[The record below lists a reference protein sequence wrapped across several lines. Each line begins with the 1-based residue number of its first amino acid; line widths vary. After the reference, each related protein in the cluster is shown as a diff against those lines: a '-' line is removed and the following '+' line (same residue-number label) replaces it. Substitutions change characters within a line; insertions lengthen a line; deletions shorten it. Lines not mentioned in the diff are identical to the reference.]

1 MSYPYPPTYTTYP
14 TTTYNP
20 ITGQAVSTIPP
31 VYTSAVPPYPPTY
44 PYNPTYNPTYPYTPT
59 YPARIY

>member
-14 TTTYNP
+14 TATYNP
-20 ITGQAVSTIPP
+20 ITGQTVPTVSP
-31 VYTSAVPPYPPTY
+31 VYPSTYLPTYTTTYPTAAPVY
-44 PYNPTYNPTYPYTPT
+44 PYNPT

>member
-14 TTTYNP
+14 TATYNP
-20 ITGQAVSTIPP
+20 ITGQTIPTVST
-31 VYTSAVPPYPPTY
+31 VYPPTY
-44 PYNPTYNPTYPYTPT
+44 PPTYTTTYPTAAPVYPYNPT